1 MAYLFG
7 QTWAPTVL
15 LVLFYRIIR
24 TFMKSCEITT
34 QPGEAWSHAQQF
46 GMRRKTKLANEPKP
60 DSGLCSWGKQ
70 ILVTAGNG
78 RSESQRRPDS
88 SKNHPHSQGQT
99 GDNRGGKA
107 GSSPGKTWKHQ
118 SKRGDDLLVILAAQS
133 EADDPRD
140 QKETK

>member
-1 MAYLFG
+1 MLLG
-7 QTWAPTVL
+7 QTD
-15 LVLFYRIIR
+15 
-24 TFMKSCEITT
+24 
-34 QPGEAWSHAQQF
+34 F
-46 GMRRKTKLANEPKP
+46 GNCWEWQVSA
-60 DSGLCSWGKQ
+60 
-70 ILVTAGNG
+70 A
-78 RSESQRRPDS
+78 ESQRRPDS
-88 SKNHPHSQGQT
+88 GQKPPHSQGQT